1 MRQSMRLWLQYW
13 WNSLLRYWQLAAV
26 VNSITWD
33 FREFGA
39 KFSDSHKSKGLFTAH
54 DPCNSITA
62 ICGFVGQLTAFKRAV
77 KRADLSAF
85 LLCNCPWCVLFSAF
99 IFISYILVMLA
110 QFCAILL
117 FLWTPVSARI
127 LASVLQLYE
136 RNKPK
141 TEKNWNFFLQFTV
154 WLTQRVAR
162 SLGGSRASCFITR
175 QSWFPTPPRKQHTA
189 TSHDKPTK

>member
-54 DPCNSITA
+54 DPSNSITA
-62 ICGFVGQLTAFKRAV
+62 ICGFVGQLTAFKRTV

-141 TEKNWNFFLQFTV
+141 TEKKLKLLSTV
-154 WLTQRVAR
+154 YSLTDTTR
-162 SLGGSRASCFITR
+162 RAV
-175 QSWFPTPPRKQHTA
+175 PRR
-189 TSHDKPTK
+189 